1 MTQCALC
8 ISLPHSLNI
17 WRTTN
22 RLHDPLT
29 LYITLQM
36 SNSAPCDLEAGMRSL
51 SISSPAKPEEITA
64 SDQEAVLDSV
74 FVDGDPVEERQGDV
88 HQQERLDSTDA
99 LLLDATSKMDDT
111 AFLDEVIARNCQ
123 SSVSADEDYIDEVI
137 ARCFYFSNN

>member
-1 MTQCALC
+1 
-8 ISLPHSLNI
+8 
-17 WRTTN
+17 
-22 RLHDPLT
+22 
-29 LYITLQM
+29 
-36 SNSAPCDLEAGMRSL
+36 MRSL
-51 SISSPAKPEEITA
+51 SISSPAKPEEMTA

-74 FVDGDPVEERQGDV
+74 FVDGDPVEEARQGDV

>member
-1 MTQCALC
+1 
-8 ISLPHSLNI
+8 
-17 WRTTN
+17 
-22 RLHDPLT
+22 
-29 LYITLQM
+29 
-36 SNSAPCDLEAGMRSL
+36 MRSL
-51 SISSPAKPEEITA
+51 SISSPTKPEEMTA

>member
-17 WRTTN
+17 WRTIN

-29 LYITLQM
+29 RYITLQM

-51 SISSPAKPEEITA
+51 SISSPAKPEEMTA
-64 SDQEAVLDSV
+64 SDQEAALDSV
-74 FVDGDPVEERQGDV
+74 FADGDPEEARQGD
-88 HQQERLDSTDA
+88 QQERLDSTDA

-111 AFLDEVIARNCQ
+111 AFLDEVIARNCR

-137 ARCFYFSNN
+137 ARCFYSSNN